1 MTTTSG
7 PTGNYRIRLAADGD
21 ARAVEREL
29 CAYLAHIGATLDAES
44 LDHDVAEWRA
54 EYDGVSGAL
63 LVVEDP
69 EGRVVGTAG
78 VRRLGEGLG
87 ELKRMWIRPACQGH
101 GLGRRLMEQ
110 CLEHARRLGFVRL
123 RLDTQRQMAAALR
136 LYRSYGFREVP
147 DYNGNPRAEVWMEVT
162 LSNGGQ
168 SHGQSDGS

>member
-7 PTGNYRIRLAADGD
+7 ATGDYRIRLAADGD

-29 CAYLAHIGATLDAES
+29 RAYLAHIGATLDAES